1 MGGRSVLWISRSVFC
16 TVSELSNMKALW
28 DIHVTQRSH
37 FWVNSDSKDP
47 CTGHIHSSAFIR
59 HGSNLRPSTDQWL
72 KKKWYLYTI
81 GYYSATKRMK
91 QYHLSNMNGPRG
103 HTKGSQVRQGK
114 ANIIRMQNLK
124 YAKMNLFTKQKEIQ
138 KHRKQ
143 TYGCHR
149 GKGRRERLRSGG

>member
-1 MGGRSVLWISRSVFC
+1 M
-16 TVSELSNMKALW
+16 
-28 DIHVTQRSH
+28 TQRSH

-47 CTGHIHSSAFIR
+47 CTGHVHSSAFIR

-103 HTKGSQVRQGK
+103 HTKESQVRQGK
-114 ANIIRMQNLK
+114 ANIIRVQNLK